1 MKILGMDTSSRAC
14 SVAVV
19 EDDCLICE
27 FVINN
32 KKTHSQKLMPMIET
46 MLNMSDL
53 SIEDM
58 DAIAVSVGP
67 GSFTGL
73 RISMATAKAI
83 SHVNNIPILAVNALE
98 SLAGNM
104 DICDKKIYPI
114 LDAQRTQVYTAKYEY
129 KNDELVEL
137 EGMDVKEIDD
147 LIEIIKNSGEECIVL
162 GEAVSKYEDK
172 LSEVENIHIPAVSHN
187 VTKAAS
193 VCAVALAKYKRGEG
207 VHSCYDVN
215 PIYIRKSQAEV
226 QYEEKMK
233 KLEAQKAAENK

>member
-46 MLNMSDL
+46 MLNMSDSQKLMPMIETMLNMSDL

-73 RISMATAKAI
+73 RISMATAKSFCRARI
-83 SHVNNIPILAVNALE
+83 FYRS
-98 SLAGNM
+98 
-104 DICDKKIYPI
+104 
-114 LDAQRTQVYTAKYEY
+114 
-129 KNDELVEL
+129 
-137 EGMDVKEIDD
+137 
-147 LIEIIKNSGEECIVL
+147 
-162 GEAVSKYEDK
+162 
-172 LSEVENIHIPAVSHN
+172 
-187 VTKAAS
+187 
-193 VCAVALAKYKRGEG
+193 
-207 VHSCYDVN
+207 
-215 PIYIRKSQAEV
+215 
-226 QYEEKMK
+226 
-233 KLEAQKAAENK
+233 

>member
-14 SVAVV
+14 SIAVI

-53 SIEDM
+53 SIEDI

-83 SHVNNIPILAVNALE
+83 SHVNNIPILSVNALE

-104 DICDKKIYPI
+104 DINNKKIYPI

-129 KNDELVEL
+129 KNNELVEL
-137 EGMDVKEIDD
+137 EEMDVKEIDE
-147 LIEIIKNSGEECIVL
+147 LIDIIKNSNEETIVL
-162 GEAVSKYEDK
+162 GEAVSKYYDK
-172 LSEVENIHIPAVSHN
+172 LSKIDNIIIPAVSHN
-187 VTKAAS
+187 VTKASS
-193 VCAVALAKYKRGEG
+193 VCAIALAKYKKGEG
-207 VHSCYDVN
+207 IHSCYDVN

-233 KLEAQKAAENK
+233 KLEEKK

>member
-14 SVAVV
+14 SIAVV

-73 RISMATAKAI
+73 RISMSTAKAI
-83 SHVNNIPILAVNALE
+83 SHVNDIPIISVNALE
-98 SLAGNM
+98 SLAANM
-104 DICDKKIYPI
+104 DLNNKKIYPI

-129 KNDELVEL
+129 KDNELLEL
-137 EGMDVKEIDD
+137 EKMDVKEIDE
-147 LIEIIKNSGEECIVL
+147 LINIIKNSNEETIVL
-162 GEAVSKYEDK
+162 GEAVSKYYDK
-172 LSEVENIHIPAVSHN
+172 LLSVENIIIPAVSHN
-187 VTKAAS
+187 VTKASS
-193 VCAVALAKYKRGEG
+193 VCAVALAKYKKGEG
-207 VHSCYDVN
+207 IHSCYDVN

-233 KLEAQKAAENK
+233 KLEENKKDNK

>member
-14 SVAVV
+14 SIAVV

-83 SHVNNIPILAVNALE
+83 SHVNDIPIISVNALE
-98 SLAGNM
+98 SLAANM
-104 DICDKKIYPI
+104 DLNNKKIYPI

-129 KNDELVEL
+129 KDNELLEL
-137 EGMDVKEIDD
+137 ERMDVKEIDE
-147 LIEIIKNSGEECIVL
+147 LINIIKNSNEETIVL
-162 GEAVSKYEDK
+162 GEAVSKYYDK
-172 LSEVENIHIPAVSHN
+172 LLSVENIIIPAVSHN
-187 VTKAAS
+187 VTKASS
-193 VCAVALAKYKRGEG
+193 VCAVALAKYKKGEG
-207 VHSCYDVN
+207 IHSCYDVN

-233 KLEAQKAAENK
+233 KLEENKKDNK

>member
-19 EDDCLICE
+19 ENDCLICE

-104 DICDKKIYPI
+104 DLCDKKIYPI

-147 LIEIIKNSGEECIVL
+147 LIEIIKN
-162 GEAVSKYEDK
+162 
-172 LSEVENIHIPAVSHN
+172 
-187 VTKAAS
+187 
-193 VCAVALAKYKRGEG
+193 
-207 VHSCYDVN
+207 
-215 PIYIRKSQAEV
+215 
-226 QYEEKMK
+226 
-233 KLEAQKAAENK
+233 

>member
-1 MKILGMDTSSRAC
+1 MKILGMYTSSRAC

-98 SLAGNM
+98 SLAGN
-104 DICDKKIYPI
+104 I
-114 LDAQRTQVYTAKYEY
+114 T
-129 KNDELVEL
+129 
-137 EGMDVKEIDD
+137 
-147 LIEIIKNSGEECIVL
+147 
-162 GEAVSKYEDK
+162 
-172 LSEVENIHIPAVSHN
+172 
-187 VTKAAS
+187 
-193 VCAVALAKYKRGEG
+193 
-207 VHSCYDVN
+207 
-215 PIYIRKSQAEV
+215 
-226 QYEEKMK
+226 
-233 KLEAQKAAENK
+233 